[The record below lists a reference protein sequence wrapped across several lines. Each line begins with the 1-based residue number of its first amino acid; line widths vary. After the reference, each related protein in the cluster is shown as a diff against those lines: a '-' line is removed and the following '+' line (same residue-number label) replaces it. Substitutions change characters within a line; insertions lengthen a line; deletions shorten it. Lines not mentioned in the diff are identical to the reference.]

1 MSRRIESGTE
11 KDIKGISGKLEVI
24 PDRLTDE
31 VLKATEWRPDS
42 VRVVF
47 KVKNDPNDKEVS
59 WAIPIESPDLRPFT
73 RKVPKGEKALRKEIE
88 GMLTTEPTWANVYN
102 NFIQRWLCPPGKHLG
117 RLNDIRQTVSREGVT
132 RWFIQLVTEDNQT
145 TEFPAKWHGVEM
157 EVGEMPDQDWAGP
170 KELLNSGKSPFY
182 YLCQLGLE
190 WDRWIQELENAEAL
204 FPGHYDSDG
213 RQIAPYFEDMDDWTL
228 TMLKAVQRH
237 GLAQVK
243 WETERHPQYV
253 LSMVKGNI
261 WFELEPL
268 LAKGTPEEQ
277 AFRDEKEV
285 FLELWEN
292 LSRVILEK
300 DDVRFVAGVGIITE
314 DAKPIVKGI
323 LVPIVR
329 AYPGLVKQHRE
340 DGIPMVTFPI
350 ERDNWFT
357 NSLAVLGFLAERL
370 MKVDDVFEVVNLT
383 DPKTLL
389 AWAEE
394 NVSELKDDMSVD
406 EQEF

>member
-1 MSRRIESGTE
+1 
-11 KDIKGISGKLEVI
+11 
-24 PDRLTDE
+24 
-31 VLKATEWRPDS
+31 
-42 VRVVF
+42 
-47 KVKNDPNDKEVS
+47 
-59 WAIPIESPDLRPFT
+59 
-73 RKVPKGEKALRKEIE
+73 
-88 GMLTTEPTWANVYN
+88 
-102 NFIQRWLCPPGKHLG
+102 
-117 RLNDIRQTVSREGVT
+117 
-132 RWFIQLVTEDNQT
+132 
-145 TEFPAKWHGVEM
+145 
-157 EVGEMPDQDWAGP
+157 
-170 KELLNSGKSPFY
+170 
-182 YLCQLGLE
+182 
-190 WDRWIQELENAEAL
+190 
-204 FPGHYDSDG
+204 
-213 RQIAPYFEDMDDWTL
+213 
-228 TMLKAVQRH
+228 MLKAVQRH